1 MWSTSMPNVRSVSLS
16 IADAGEDPILSE
28 LSVVI
33 PVHDEEG
40 AIAEVLEMVRRAA
53 PRAAGR
59 WEIVVVDDGSTDGT
73 PAVLRTLA
81 AADSRV
87 RVVRHDANRGYG
99 AALRSGFA
107 AARFEWV
114 FLTDGDGQLDP
125 GQLPE
130 AVMALG
136 DADGVV
142 GYRLRR
148 SDSWA
153 RRLNTALWNG
163 VVRTVLG
170 VPVRDLNCAFKLLP
184 RRVLAPEALR
194 ATGAVI
200 SAEILARASRAGCRF
215 AEIPVAHRP
224 RRLGRPS
231 GARPRVVLRAA
242 WELPWLCWWLR
253 REGAV

>member
-1 MWSTSMPNVRSVSLS
+1 MWSTSIPNVRSASS
-16 IADAGEDPILSE
+16 SAAETGEDPILSE

-40 AIAEVLEMVRRAA
+40 AITEVLDLVRRAA

-59 WEIVVVDDGSTDGT
+59 WEIIIVDDGSTDGT
-73 PAVLRTLA
+73 PGVLRALA

-87 RVVRHDANRGYG
+87 RVVRHGTNRGYG

-114 FLTDGDGQLDP
+114 FFTDGDGQLDP

-148 SDSWA
+148 SESWV
-153 RRLNTALWNG
+153 RRANTALWNAA
-163 VVRTVLG
+163 VRALLG

-184 RRVLAPEALR
+184 RRVLAPESLR
-194 ATGAVI
+194 TTGAVI

-224 RRLGRPS
+224 RLLGRPS
-231 GARPRVVLRAA
+231 GARPGVVLRAA
-242 WELPWLCWWLR
+242 WELPRLCWWLR